1 MSAHC
6 TCCTCTTL
14 VGVMNNLFVLDPWLC
29 CPNGT
34 RQDPPLSHPSRGG
47 NPFSDKMRRMVLQ
60 RHFNGFNLQNLC
72 PKFADLRLNNKI
84 RTIPPVAVGYK
95 SFTKL
100 VIFSR
105 REPPATGMQRGRLV
119 GSGATKGHACQMP
132 CLSLPYGFY

>member
-1 MSAHC
+1 MGHAK
-6 TCCTCTTL
+6 TL
-14 VGVMNNLFVLDPWLC
+14 
-29 CPNGT
+29 
-34 RQDPPLSHPSRGG
+34 PLLHPSRGG

-60 RHFNGFNLQNLC
+60 MHFNGFNLRNLP

-84 RTIPPVAVGYK
+84 RAIPPVAIGYK

-105 REPPATGMQRGRLV
+105 REPPATGMQRVRLV

-132 CLSLPYGFY
+132 CLSLPYGSYSTSIFELAGS